1 MWLMDLG
8 LIVENGTRDQC
19 WDEIL
24 EIGRR
29 NKGNYRQ
36 WVAQAG
42 TLVADLLTVAGTD
55 HVITMDLHVPSL
67 LCLKIDG
74 RTLNSKD
81 SSIFLWTIFL
91 DGHC

>member
-1 MWLMDLG
+1 MTHDLR

-55 HVITMDLHVPSL
+55 HVITMDLHVRSL
-67 LCLKIDG
+67 LCLKD
-74 RTLNSKD
+74 
-81 SSIFLWTIFL
+81 
-91 DGHC
+91 